1 MKNKKRLMLAAAVA
15 ATLSLGLCACAGNS
29 GGNGN
34 GNGGGNEPPDETK
47 PSYTVTWRDE
57 TGALIT
63 TTTVK
68 EGAVPDYTYDKAD
81 TAEWDYTVNGWSA
94 TQGGEVIQSLPQ
106 VKGDVTYYA
115 SVGKVKQKY
124 TVTFDANGGEYEKG
138 NVTLE
143 YGETLDEPQEKPVLD
158 GKRFVGWCT
167 DGDGKNAARFPITIN
182 GNVTLYA
189 KYVDTI
195 DVKEFMK
202 KLTSGYKLDPYSYI
216 PSNMRPSSVN
226 LANADGVKTQ
236 ESDYADFV
244 NKQNMPHNGYG
255 EQWHMI
261 TDNLKQS
268 ELFFNALSGVD
279 TIVASAVTTFNNYID
294 GNPDDTAHHSFRNGI
309 YNVTIDCSE
318 TYIYCVLDYTATFPL
333 VGEQTAQ
340 ISLRMDL
347 KDETRTVRIQ
357 LGDANALT
365 YSFDANSYKFAIKY
379 GGVRRAMFEVKREN
393 GIVVGHINE
402 FLTASGVTDKAI
414 SSAADFY
421 ITDDLVTAVGNKA
434 SGMIA
439 FDSYICELYDARSGE
454 MLGYEVRETK
464 TVLGKTVEFNT
475 LWFDLADVGGIDSVK
490 YDQSEEKFYVNGN
503 SAAFESKNVGGLSA
517 KNLSRRYDIEFR
529 TQYFY
534 VQNGD
539 DTEEVKVKVPMLFVQ
554 AENYD
559 TLYDDISEKNEG
571 LDVSVGI
578 SVKHLNKLKA
588 DYASL
593 VDEFIAR
600 KDNVDIDAVL
610 DFIGQKTEFN

>member
-1 MKNKKRLMLAAAVA
+1 MKKIIGLFLSAAAA
-15 ATLSLGLCACAGNS
+15 ATLSLGLCACAGDS
-29 GGNGN
+29 NGN
-34 GNGGGNEPPDETK
+34 GNGGGNEPPIDTT
-47 PSYTVTWRDE
+47 PTYTVTWRDE
-57 TGALIT
+57 TGALLT

-68 EGAVPDYTYDKAD
+68 EGDVPGYTYDKAD
-81 TAEWDYTVNGWSA
+81 TAEWDYTVIGWSA

-115 SVGKVKQKY
+115 SVDKVKQKY

-143 YGETLDEPQEKPVLD
+143 YGETLDEPEEKPVLD

-167 DGDGKNAARFPITIN
+167 DGDCKTAAQFPITVK
-182 GNVTLYA
+182 GNVTFYA
-189 KYVDTI
+189 KYVDVVN
-195 DVKEFMK
+195 VKELLK
-202 KLTSGYKLDPYSYI
+202 KLTGGYKLDPYSYI
-216 PSNMRPSSVN
+216 PAKMRPASAN

-244 NKQNMPHNGYG
+244 GMSQMPHNGYG

-279 TIVASAVTTFNNYID
+279 TIVAAAVATFNNYID
-294 GNPDDTAHHSFRNGI
+294 GNPDDTAHHSFKNGI
-309 YNVTIDCSE
+309 YNVTVDCGAND
-318 TYIYCVLDYTATFPL
+318 IYCVLDYTATFPL

-340 ISLRMDL
+340 ISLCMNI

-357 LGDANALT
+357 LGDANALAYT
-365 YSFDANSYKFAIKY
+365 FDADSYKFAIKY
-379 GGVRRAMFEVKREN
+379 GGVRRALFEVKRDMS
-393 GIVVGHINE
+393 GAVVGHINE

-421 ITDDLVTAVGNKA
+421 VNGNYVTAVGNKA
-434 SGMIA
+434 DGMLA
-439 FDSYICELYDARSGE
+439 FDGYICELYDSTSGE
-454 MLGYEVRETK
+454 MIAYEVRETK

-475 LWFDLADVGGIDSVK
+475 LWFDLADVGGINSVK

-503 SAAFESKNVGGLSA
+503 SAAFENKEVGGLSV
-517 KNLSRRYDIEFR
+517 KRYSRRYDIEFR
-529 TQYFY
+529 TQYYY

-539 DTEEVKVKVPMLFVQ
+539 DTQEVKVKVPMLFVQ
-554 AENYD
+554 EENYD
-559 TLYDDISEKNEG
+559 TLSDDISEKNGG
-571 LDVSVGI
+571 LAVSVGV
-578 SVKHLNKLKA
+578 SATRLNKLKT

-593 VDEFIAR
+593 VDVFIAR
-600 KDNVDIDAVL
+600 KDNVDIDTIL